1 MIIGVT
7 GGCGYVG
14 SKLLPEL
21 AQRADRIDY
30 LDLKPPSLGLLQ
42 TIAGKKFN
50 YIRADLSDRAQYEK
64 LGPRYDLVVHLAALV
79 GYPACNKDPDLAQRW
94 NVTATRN
101 VVECKKNDARIL
113 LSSTISNYGAQ
124 VGLVDEMT
132 PVAPNSVYGTTKKA
146 AEDLVLSDS
155 HNIVFRYA
163 GAFGLAPIMR
173 RDNLI
178 HDFISRATSGEKL
191 SVYES
196 HFVRQFIHVEDMVGA
211 ICFAIDHWDRL
222 GGQLYN
228 VGNPE
233 VEITKRG
240 LVETMAN
247 HFTFDYEFA
256 ESGSD
261 VEKRNYPVSFQ
272 KFIRAGFTPKRNLA
286 SALQEL
292 ILHYQQPVQEYANA
306 K

>member
-21 AQRADRIDY
+21 AERAERVEY
-30 LDLKPPSLGLLQ
+30 LDIKPPTIALLQ
-42 TIAGKKFN
+42 TLSPSKFK
-50 YIRADLSDRAQYEK
+50 YVRTDVSDPRQYEA
-64 LGPRYDLVVHLAALV
+64 LGPRYDLVIHLAALV
-79 GYPACNKDPDLAQRW
+79 GYPACNQDPDLAERW

-101 VVECKKNDARIL
+101 VVTYQKTSARVL

-124 VGLVDEMT
+124 TGKVDETT
-132 PVAPNSVYGTTKKA
+132 PVAPNSVYGTTKKT
-146 AEDLVLSDS
+146 AEDLVLAESA
-155 HNIVFRYA
+155 NIVFRYA
-163 GAFGLAPIMR
+163 GAFGLAPVMR

-178 HDFISRATSGEKL
+178 HDFISRATQGEPL

-196 HFVRQFIHVEDMVGA
+196 HFIRQFIHVEDMVGA
-211 ICFAIDHWDRL
+211 ICFAVDHWDRL
-222 GGQLYN
+222 KGHIYN

-233 VEITKRG
+233 VEITKRD
-240 LVETMAN
+240 LILTMAR
-247 HFTFDYEFA
+247 HFDFQYEFA
-256 ESGSD
+256 ETGSD

-272 KFIRAGFTPKRNLA
+272 KFIGAGFTPKRSLD
-286 SALQEL
+286 SAISEL
-292 ILHYQQPVQEYANA
+292 IHHYQQQTQEYASA